1 LDVLL
6 LRGPEVTYE
15 LVLCGAVIM
24 HKQPNKKEN
33 NEHRSHTG
41 AYLLPARTPTKK
53 ESVCTGT
60 WCIVVVVLNKES
72 SQNIL

>member
-1 LDVLL
+1 MWSCHYAQTAQQK
-6 LRGPEVTYE
+6 REQRAQIT
-15 LVLCGAVIM
+15 
-24 HKQPNKKEN
+24 
-33 NEHRSHTG
+33 HRRIFAASKNPHE
-41 AYLLPARTPTKK
+41 KK